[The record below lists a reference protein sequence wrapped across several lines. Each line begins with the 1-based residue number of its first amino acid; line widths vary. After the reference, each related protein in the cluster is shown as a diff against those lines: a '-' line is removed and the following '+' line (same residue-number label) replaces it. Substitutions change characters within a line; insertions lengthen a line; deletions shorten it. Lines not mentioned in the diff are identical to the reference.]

1 MALPMAGTS
10 PGGLQVPEISLTFQG
25 ISRKLPDSPI
35 DRREAAMKALRPHL
49 FLALYLAA
57 APLFAVTY
65 KWVDE
70 SGTVV
75 YSQNRPPVGVPY
87 QTIDTGQPR
96 PPASTTH
103 KPSPSFVEQVDR
115 ENRARQAEQKA
126 QGEYQKN
133 LELRKKNCEAARH
146 NLQVYTVHKRIQQED
161 GSVIRLDD
169 NERSRKIEEAKEAI
183 KEFCD

>member
-1 MALPMAGTS
+1 
-10 PGGLQVPEISLTFQG
+10 
-25 ISRKLPDSPI
+25 
-35 DRREAAMKALRPHL
+35 MKALRTL
-49 FLALYLAA
+49 VFLTLSLAA
-57 APLFAVTY
+57 TPLLAVTY

-75 YSQNRPPVGVPY
+75 YSQNRPPAGVPY
-87 QTIDTGQPR
+87 QTIDTGRPR
-96 PPASTTH
+96 PPSAPSR
-103 KPSPSFVEQVDR
+103 KPSSAFLDQVEQ
-115 ENRARQAEQKA
+115 EKRARQAEQKA

-169 NERSRKIEEAKEAI
+169 NERLRKIEEAKEAI